1 MEFLKNTSLIILI
14 VLLSFTLMNFSSIK
28 SDLFEMTKN
37 LELFTNIFREL
48 EAHYVD
54 EISPEKLVTTGID
67 SMLSSL
73 DTYTNFISEED
84 MSSYRLQTT
93 GKYGGVGAL
102 IRKSDEYVI
111 IAEPYEGFPAHKVD
125 LRAGDKLLKIDG
137 KSVKGKNTDDISK
150 LLKGSPNTKVNIVV
164 ERLGEIKPLTKTIE
178 REEIKIKSVPYYG
191 MLNDKTGYI
200 TLTSFTENCSEDVA
214 KALEELKEKHN
225 ATSIVL
231 DLRSNPGGL
240 LTEAINVANIFLKK
254 DELIVSTKG
263 RDYKEQKDYKAK
275 QTPID
280 TEIPLAVLIDR
291 GSASASEIVSGVMQD
306 FDRAVVI
313 GKRSFGKGLVQTTK
327 SLAFNNKVKMTTAK
341 YYLPSGRCIQAIDYS
356 GKYGDNPEKVADSLR
371 TAFKT
376 QNGRK
381 VYDAGGI
388 DPDIEIKN
396 QEYSNIAISLIQK
409 QLIFDYA
416 TKYLQENE
424 NIPTPD
430 KFELNDQDFDKF
442 VAFLADKK
450 YDYETSS
457 EKLLEKLK
465 ENAEKEEYLTAIET
479 ELAELENKI
488 KHDKK
493 QDLKKFKNEI
503 KQLLEY
509 EIVMRYHFQKGEIQE
524 ALEDDKSVK
533 EALSVLENPTKYRQI
548 LKK

>member
-1 MEFLKNTSLIILI
+1 MKFLKHTSLIILTF
-14 VLLSFTLMNFSSIK
+14 LLSLTLMNFSTMK

-54 EISPEKLVTTGID
+54 EISPDKLVTTGID
-67 SMLSSL
+67 AMLNSL
-73 DTYTNFISEED
+73 DPYTNFISESD

-102 IRKSDEYVI
+102 IRKNEEYVI

-137 KSVKGKNTDDISK
+137 KSVKGKNTNDISK
-150 LLKGSPNTKVNIVV
+150 LLKGSPNTKVDIVV
-164 ERLGEIKPLTKTIE
+164 ERLGESKPLTKTIE
-178 REEIKIKSVPYYG
+178 REEIKIESVPYYG

-200 TLTSFTENCSEDVA
+200 TLTSFTENCSEDVGN
-214 KALEELKEKHN
+214 ALQELKEKHN
-225 ATSIVL
+225 IESVVL

-240 LTEAINVANIFLKK
+240 LTEAINVANIFLPRG
-254 DELIVSTKG
+254 EMIVSTKG
-263 RDYKEQKDYKAK
+263 RDYKEKKDYKSK
-275 QTPID
+275 QKPID
-280 TEIPLAVLIDR
+280 TEIPLAILIDR
-291 GSASASEIVSGVMQD
+291 GSASASEIVAGVMQD
-306 FDRAVVI
+306 YDRAIVI

-327 SLAFNNKVKMTTAK
+327 NVAFNNKVKMTTAK
-341 YYLPSGRCIQAIDYS
+341 YYLPSDRCIQAINYS
-356 GKYGDNPEKVADSLR
+356 GKYGDNPEKVPDSLR

-376 QNGRK
+376 STGRI

-388 DPDIEIKN
+388 DPDIETKN

-409 QLIFDYA
+409 QLVFDYA
-416 TKYLQENE
+416 TKYRQENE
-424 NIPTPD
+424 SIPMPD
-430 KFELNDQDFDKF
+430 KFELTDQDFDKF
-442 VAFLADKK
+442 VAFLANKK

-457 EKLLEKLK
+457 ERLLEKLK
-465 ENAEKEEYLTAIET
+465 ENAEKENYLTAIES
-479 ELAELENKI
+479 ELTDLKNKI

-493 QDLKKFKNEI
+493 QDLQKFKSEL

-533 EALSVLENPTKYRQI
+533 EALSVLGSNTKYRQL

>member
-1 MEFLKNTSLIILI
+1 MKFLKNTSLIILT
-14 VLLSFTLMNFSSIK
+14 VLLSFTLMNFSTIK

-54 EISPEKLVTTGID
+54 EISPDKLVTTGID
-67 SMLSSL
+67 AMLNSL
-73 DTYTNFISEED
+73 DPYTNFISEED

-150 LLKGSPNTKVNIVV
+150 LLKGSPNTKVDIVV
-164 ERLGEIKPLTKTIE
+164 ERLGESKPLAKTIE

-214 KALEELKEKHN
+214 NALKELKEKHN
-225 ATSIVL
+225 VKSIIL

-240 LTEAINVANIFLKK
+240 LTEAINVANIFLPKG
-254 DELIVSTKG
+254 EMIVSTKG

-275 QTPID
+275 SKAID
-280 TEIPLAVLIDR
+280 TEIPLAILIDR

-306 FDRAVVI
+306 LDRGIVI

-327 SLAFNNKVKMTTAK
+327 NVAFNSKVKMPTAK

-356 GKYGDNPEKVADSLR
+356 GKYGDNPEKAADSLR

-376 QNGRK
+376 KSGRK

-388 DPDIEIKN
+388 DPDIETKN
-396 QEYSNIAISLIQK
+396 QEYSNIAISLIRK
-409 QLIFDYA
+409 QLVFDYA
-416 TKYLQENE
+416 TKYRQENAS
-424 NIPTPD
+424 IPTPD
-430 KFELNDQDFDKF
+430 KFELTDQDFDKF

-465 ENAEKEEYLTAIET
+465 KDAEKENYLAAIEG
-479 ELAELENKI
+479 ELTDLENKI

-493 QDLKKFKNEI
+493 QDLKKFKDEL

-533 EALSVLENPTKYRQI
+533 EALSVLGNDTKYRQI
-548 LKK
+548 LKN